1 MDNASM
7 NPELISS
14 KKELVIQPQLVNL
27 SGIRYDEKGNSFKGA
42 NTLGKAASN
51 RDDQVLYLKQRLNM
65 FLEVLDSIDP
75 EHTDLEDIDRLIG
88 MIDDLEMKVDQF
100 KK

>member
-1 MDNASM
+1 M
-7 NPELISS
+7 
-14 KKELVIQPQLVNL
+14 
-27 SGIRYDEKGNSFKGA
+27 
-42 NTLGKAASN
+42 GKAASN
-51 RDDQVLYLKQRLNM
+51 KDDQVLYLKQRLNM

-75 EHTDLEDIDRLIG
+75 ENTELEDIDRLIG

>member
-1 MDNASM
+1 M
-7 NPELISS
+7 
-14 KKELVIQPQLVNL
+14 
-27 SGIRYDEKGNSFKGA
+27 
-42 NTLGKAASN
+42 GKAASS

-75 EHTDLEDIDRLIG
+75 ENTELEDIDRLIG